1 MGIVITVETVYVNSA
16 VLPKQE
22 YNHSLYF
29 YLHDSI
35 GWFLACTTLG
45 LCFLSVQN
53 MKITTLPYVHRHSLA
68 LHASIHTCIYSDRM
82 FVFST

>member
-29 YLHDSI
+29 YLHDFI
-35 GWFLACTTLG
+35 GWFSYLYNIRLV
-45 LCFLSVQN
+45 LSFGTEHEN
-53 MKITTLPYVHRHSLA
+53 HNPLLRT
-68 LHASIHTCIYSDRM
+68 
-82 FVFST
+82 